1 MTEHTPQEHRPRGSF
16 VAAAAALSR
25 LGRLRDLP
33 VILTLA
39 WVGWLAIPWP
49 SSGLTQA
56 RGLTTGVQD
65 MDAPAAPAVR
75 PAAAGTAWTLAAAP
89 AAPPPTL
96 VKPPPPVPPSAEEP
110 CVGEAEEPGAGK
122 PGAEGDLARLIA
134 GERARIAGEVHDAA
148 GHGLATI
155 AMQAGLALLM
165 FDEHPDQVRES
176 LEAIRATSTRAL
188 GQLRS
193 ALDLVESGPS
203 GHDLSE
209 LFAGVRAAGLA
220 VTVEPARPY
229 VPPQL
234 EDVVYRVVR
243 ESLTNVLRHAGPTQA
258 AVRIAHDRDG
268 LRVEVL
274 DRGSGTAGTPA
285 GTAGTPVEGRGL
297 TGMRARVV
305 RAGGSFEA
313 GPREDGGFHV
323 TAHFPPGTASAKT
336 DFPVKANTSRADFPS
351 EADLLS
357 ATGLSSEA
365 GLPSGVG
372 LSPEGDLPSV
382 TGLPPRVV

>member
-16 VAAAAALSR
+16 VAAATALSR

-75 PAAAGTAWTLAAAP
+75 PAAVGTAWTLAAAPAAP

-96 VKPPPPVPPSAEEP
+96 VKPPPPVPPCAEEP
-110 CVGEAEEPGAGK
+110 CTGEAEGPGAGK
-122 PGAEGDLARLIA
+122 AGAEGDLARLIA

-203 GHDLSE
+203 GHDLPE

-258 AVRIAHDRDG
+258 VVRIAHDRDG

-274 DRGSGTAGTPA
+274 DRGSGTAGAPA

-323 TAHFPPGTASAKT
+323 MAHFPQGTDAIK
-336 DFPVKANTSRADFPS
+336 V
-351 EADLLS
+351 
-357 ATGLSSEA
+357 
-365 GLPSGVG
+365 
-372 LSPEGDLPSV
+372 
-382 TGLPPRVV
+382 GLPPRVV

>member
-96 VKPPPPVPPSAEEP
+96 VKPPSPVPPCAEE
-110 CVGEAEEPGAGK
+110 

-258 AVRIAHDRDG
+258 VVRIAHDRDG

-274 DRGSGTAGTPA
+274 DRGS

-323 TAHFPPGTASAKT
+323 TAHFPQGTDATKA
-336 DFPVKANTSRADFPS
+336 DFPVEANTSKADFPS
-351 EADLLS
+351 EA
-357 ATGLSSEA
+357 GLSSEA

-372 LSPEGDLPSV
+372 LSPEGDLPSA

>member
-96 VKPPPPVPPSAEEP
+96 VKPPPPVPPCVGETCVGEPGAEEP
-110 CVGEAEEPGAGK
+110 EAGRPGT
-122 PGAEGDLARLIA
+122 EGDLAGLIA
-134 GERARIAGEVHDAA
+134 EERTRIAGEVHDAA

-203 GHDLSE
+203 GHDLPE

-229 VPPQL
+229 IPSRL

-258 AVRIAHDRDG
+258 VVRIAHDRDG
-268 LRVEVL
+268 LRVEVV

-285 GTAGTPVEGRGL
+285 GTAGAPAEGRGL

-305 RAGGSFEA
+305 QAGGSFEA
-313 GPREDGGFHV
+313 GPREDGGFRV
-323 TAHFPPGTASAKT
+323 TAHFPQGTTST
-336 DFPVKANTSRADFPS
+336 KADLPS
-351 EADLLS
+351 EADPLF
-357 ATGLSSEA
+357 ATGP
-365 GLPSGVG
+365 LPGAG
-372 LSPEGDLPSV
+372 LSPGGDLPSA

>member
-96 VKPPPPVPPSAEEP
+96 VKPPSPVPPCAEEP
-110 CVGEAEEPGAGK
+110 CAGEAEEPGAGK

-203 GHDLSE
+203 DDLSE

-258 AVRIAHDRDG
+258 AVRIAHGRDG

-285 GTAGTPVEGRGL
+285 GTADTPVEGRGL

-323 TAHFPPGTASAKT
+323 TAHFPQGTDATKA
-336 DFPVKANTSRADFPS
+336 DFPVEANTSKADFP
-351 EADLLS
+351 
-357 ATGLSSEA
+357 SEA

-372 LSPEGDLPSV
+372 LSPEGDLPSA